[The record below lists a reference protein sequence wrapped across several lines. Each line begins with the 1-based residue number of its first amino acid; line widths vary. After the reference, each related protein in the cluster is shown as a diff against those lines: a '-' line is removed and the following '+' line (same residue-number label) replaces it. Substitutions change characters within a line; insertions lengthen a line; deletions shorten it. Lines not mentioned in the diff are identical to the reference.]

1 MLLPKIIKIGLY
13 AILLLPL
20 IVTPFTMF
28 PWQFGKVIFFQ
39 IIIEI
44 LAFVWLVF
52 WLQTPGRVELRKL
65 NRLDWAVIIFLA
77 ILVVTAV
84 TGVNFNNS
92 FFGNQSR
99 AQGVM
104 LWLHFGVFYWLLKS
118 AWREK
123 NDWQRYLKATVIIA
137 VLVGVTAILQN
148 YLPATWRG
156 DLGPRLSGIV
166 GNPAFLAAYII
177 LPAFIALSLVFKS
190 SRALETWFWLGIAL
204 LEAVILWGT
213 GIRGVILGAG
223 IGAISVL
230 AMAIFILNKK
240 QRLTAVIILAALLFT
255 GATTI
260 MLARLP
266 KAQEKVP
273 FLTGIANIQNITQAS
288 TAQTRLMAW
297 QIAGQGFKN
306 YPLFGIGMGNY
317 EVIFNQYYNPELLR
331 YGFKETIWDKPH
343 NWLLELAVSAGI
355 FGVLAYLAVYAAAVQ
370 ALVRKAR
377 QEITS
382 KDKWAQIIL
391 AGGLL
396 AYFIQNLFLFETFNA
411 LLIFFIILAFISG
424 RIFSETSTDKILSKK
439 SKFASLILT
448 GVGALILFL
457 LYQYNYLP
465 LRASYYLA
473 LSENAGRY
481 QNSPAAWAT
490 NAQLSLRTPSYLKLE
505 SAVLAASTLD
515 TMSKK
520 NIIKDGQ
527 DIKEAA
533 LMLTSILA
541 DGAKKYPQNYIYPVW
556 AGQAY
561 LVLGEYVDAAYF
573 EQGREFLEQA
583 RQIAPRKQEVYFLL
597 GQAYLYQQN
606 AAAAKD
612 ILQAAV
618 AISPDLGQPHWFLGL
633 AYEAAGERLKALPEL
648 KQGLRLEPDLQT
660 EQNILYLI
668 DILAEAKDYATIL
681 DYYKLLSQRQPNE
694 GYWHA
699 KLAATYL
706 AQGDKAMALTEIIT
720 AAELDMR
727 LQAEAQKFIRD
738 NNLK

>member
-1 MLLPKIIKIGLY
+1 MSQKIIKIGLY
-13 AILLLPL
+13 AILWLPL
-20 IVTPFTMF
+20 IVTPFTML

-39 IIIEI
+39 IIIEF
-44 LAFVWLVF
+44 LAFVWLMLWIQSPGAVF
-52 WLQTPGRVELRKL
+52 FKKF
-65 NRLDWAVIIFLA
+65 NRLDWAVVIFWG
-77 ILVVTAV
+77 ILVVTAI

-99 AQGVM
+99 AQGVI

-148 YLPATWRG
+148 YLPATWLG
-156 DLGPRLSGIV
+156 DLGPRLSGII

-177 LPAFIALSLVFKS
+177 LPAFLALSLVFKLG
-190 SRALETWFWLGIAL
+190 RYYERWFWLAVAI
-204 LEAVILWGT
+204 LEAAILWGT
-213 GIRGVILGAG
+213 GIRGAILGAV
-223 IGAISVL
+223 IGALGAL
-230 AMAIFILNKK
+230 AMAMFVLKK
-240 QRLTAVIILAALLFT
+240 NQRLVAAIVLAALLFT

-273 FLTGIANIQNITQAS
+273 SLIGIANIQNITKTS

-297 QIAGQGFKN
+297 QIAWQGFKN
-306 YPLFGIGMGNY
+306 FSLFGIGVGHH
-317 EVIFNQYYNPELLR
+317 EVIFNQYYNPKLLR

-370 ALVRKAR
+370 ALLRKAR

-396 AYFIQNLFLFETFNA
+396 AYFIQNLFL
-411 LLIFFIILAFISG
+411 
-424 RIFSETSTDKILSKK
+424 
-439 SKFASLILT
+439 
-448 GVGALILFL
+448 
-457 LYQYNYLP
+457 LYQCNYLP
-465 LRASYYLA
+465 LRTSYYLA

-481 QNSPAAWAT
+481 QNAPAAWAT
-490 NAQLSLRTPSYLKLE
+490 NAQLSLRIPSYLKLE

-520 NIIKDGQ
+520 NIIKDGK

-583 RQIAPRKQEVYFLL
+583 RQIAPRKQEGDFLL

-633 AYEAAGERLKALPEL
+633 AYEAAGERQQAVPEL

-681 DYYKLLSQRQPNE
+681 DYYKLLSQRQPEE

-738 NNLK
+738 NNLQ